1 MRNESGFTVANLSPQ
16 SVIAAMDAQLLTIC
30 LLTALIN
37 LIGTLAYAARIAGVR
52 TRRIAMSFALF
63 NILVLVSRTSNGFLG
78 PFLAKRIE
86 SRLATGGGES
96 LLWDFRL
103 VLLSA
108 SVSVVVGILLVPTA
122 QRLFSRAIGYFQE
135 HRSTTRM
142 LLHSATPSGLR
153 TIRDAM
159 AMPHME
165 QLKELAK
172 PRGVGWGVLLANCL
186 AQALLTVGVLASLYA
201 GYLNPEFRVT
211 ASQLS
216 AIINGVATILLF
228 ALIDPQ
234 LSVMTDDVMD
244 GKVDEATF
252 RRTIVW
258 ISFSRLAGTV
268 LAQAVFLPSAHLVAW
283 VANYV

>member
-1 MRNESGFTVANLSPQ
+1 MPDL
-16 SVIAAMDAQLLTIC
+16 DAQLIAIC
-30 LLTALIN
+30 LLTAGIN

-63 NILVLVSRTSNGFLG
+63 NILVLVSRTSNSFLG

-86 SRLATGGGES
+86 TRLANGGGDA

-108 SVSVVVGILLVPTA
+108 SVAVLVGVALVPTG
-122 QRLFSRAIGYFQE
+122 QRLFARAIGYFQAN
-135 HRSTTRM
+135 RSTGRM
-142 LLHSATPSGLR
+142 ILRSASPAGLR
-153 TIRDAM
+153 TIREAFSL
-159 AMPHME
+159 PRTV
-165 QLKELAK
+165 QLRELAK

-186 AQALLTVGVLASLYA
+186 AQALITVGVLASLYA

-216 AIINGVATILLF
+216 AVVNGFATILLF

-234 LSVMTDDVMD
+234 LSVMTDDVVE
-244 GKVDEATF
+244 GKISEPLF

-258 ISFSRLAGTV
+258 ISLSRVVGTV
-268 LAQAVFLPSAHLVAW
+268 LAQALLIPSAAAIAW
-283 VANYV
+283 IANYV

>member
-1 MRNESGFTVANLSPQ
+1 
-16 SVIAAMDAQLLTIC
+16 MDLQLVVIC
-30 LLTALIN
+30 LLTAGIN

-86 SRLATGGGES
+86 SRLADGGGEA
-96 LLWDFRL
+96 LLGDFRM

-108 SVSVVVGILLVPTA
+108 SVAVALGIALVPTG
-122 QRLFSRAIGYFQE
+122 QRLFARAIGFFQT

-142 LLHSATPSGLR
+142 LLHSATPAGLR
-153 TIRDAM
+153 TIRDSM
-159 AMPHME
+159 AMPHLE
-165 QLKELAK
+165 QFRDLAR
-172 PRGVGWGVLLANCL
+172 PRGVGWGVLVANCM
-186 AQALLTVGVLASLYA
+186 AQALITVGVLASLYA

-216 AIINGVATILLF
+216 AVVNGFATILLF

-234 LSVMTDDVMD
+234 LSVMTDDVVE
-244 GKVDEATF
+244 GRVSEALF

-258 ISFSRLAGTV
+258 ISFSRLAGTL
-268 LAQAVFLPSAHLVAW
+268 LAQAFFLPSAQAIAW
-283 VANYV
+283 IANYV

>member
-1 MRNESGFTVANLSPQ
+1 
-16 SVIAAMDAQLLTIC
+16 MDAQLLAIC
-30 LLTALIN
+30 LLTAGIN
-37 LIGTLAYAARIAGVR
+37 LIGTLAYGARIAGVR

-63 NILVLVSRTSNGFLG
+63 NVLVLVSRLSNSILA

-86 SRLATGGGES
+86 LRLADGGGGA
-96 LLWDFRL
+96 LLDDFRL

-108 SVSVVVGILLVPTA
+108 SIAVLVGIVLVPTA

-142 LLHSATPSGLR
+142 LLASATPSGLR
-153 TIRDAM
+153 TIRDS
-159 AMPHME
+159 
-165 QLKELAK
+165 LAVPTAGHLRALGK

-216 AIINGVATILLF
+216 AVINGLATILLF

-234 LSVMTDDVMD
+234 LSVMTDDVVE
-244 GKVDEATF
+244 GRVSEPLF

-268 LAQAVFLPSAHLVAW
+268 LAQALFLPSAMAIAW

>member
-1 MRNESGFTVANLSPQ
+1 
-16 SVIAAMDAQLLTIC
+16 MDAQLLVIC
-30 LLTALIN
+30 LLTAGIN
-37 LIGTLAYAARIAGVR
+37 LIGTLAYGARIAGVR

-63 NILVLVSRTSNGFLG
+63 NILVLFSRLSNSILG

-86 SRLATGGGES
+86 VRLTGGGGDA
-96 LLWDFRL
+96 LLGDFRM
-103 VLLSA
+103 VLWSA
-108 SVSVVVGILLVPTA
+108 TIAVFIGILLVPTA

-135 HRSTTRM
+135 HRSTTK
-142 LLHSATPSGLR
+142 LLLQSATPSGMR
-153 TIRDAM
+153 TIRDSIR
-159 AMPHME
+159 MPSKGLLGE
-165 QLKELAK
+165 LRKE
-172 PRGVGWGVLLANCL
+172 RGVGWGVLLANCL
-186 AQALLTVGVLASLYA
+186 AQALITVGVLASLYA

-216 AIINGVATILLF
+216 AIINGFATILLF

-234 LSVMTDDVMD
+234 LSVMTDDVVE
-244 GKVDEATF
+244 GRVSEPLF

-268 LAQAVFLPSAHLVAW
+268 LAQLLFVPSAMAIAW

>member
-1 MRNESGFTVANLSPQ
+1 
-16 SVIAAMDAQLLTIC
+16 MDAQLLAIC
-30 LLTALIN
+30 LLTAGIN
-37 LIGTLAYAARIAGVR
+37 LIGALAYAARIAGVR

-63 NILVLVSRTSNGFLG
+63 NLLVLVSRLSNSILA

-86 SRLATGGGES
+86 LRLASGGGEA
-96 LLWDFRL
+96 LLGDFRM

-108 SVSVVVGILLVPTA
+108 SVAVFVGILLVPTG
-122 QRLFSRAIGYFQE
+122 QRLFSRAIGWFQE

-142 LLHSATPSGLR
+142 LLASATPSGLR
-153 TIRDAM
+153 TIRDSLAL
-159 AMPHME
+159 PHAS
-165 QLKELAK
+165 QLRELAK
-172 PRGVGWGVLLANCL
+172 PRGVGWGVLVANCL

-216 AIINGVATILLF
+216 AVINGLATILLF
-228 ALIDPQ
+228 AFIDPQ
-234 LSVMTDDVMD
+234 LSVMTDDVVE
-244 GKVDEATF
+244 GRVSEPLF

-258 ISFSRLAGTV
+258 ISFSRLAGTL
-268 LAQAVFLPSAHLVAW
+268 LAQALFLPAALAIAW